1 MILFSRLRME
11 EEGGKRDSHKLS
23 ENRIRS
29 KDRKVAASAAPASL
43 VSSSV
48 HHGAAS
54 KGSRRFE
61 RTFSARSTVAN
72 ETRNNSLRFYSSTPT
87 FATIEP
93 STATDFASLFLPNF
107 APYEREKERKVAV

>member
-11 EEGGKRDSHKLS
+11 EEGKKEIRTNL

-29 KDRKVAASAAPASL
+29 KDRKVAAPASL

-93 STATDFASLFLPNF
+93 STAADFASLFLPNF

>member
-11 EEGGKRDSHKLS
+11 KEGEKEIRTSL

-48 HHGAAS
+48 HHGVAS

-93 STATDFASLFLPNF
+93 STAADFASLFLPNF
-107 APYEREKERKVAV
+107 APYKREKERKVAV

>member
-29 KDRKVAASAAPASL
+29 KDRKVAAPASL

-48 HHGAAS
+48 HHDAAS

-61 RTFSARSTVAN
+61 RTFSARSTMAN
-72 ETRNNSLRFYSSTPT
+72 ETRNNSLRFYSSTST

-93 STATDFASLFLPNF
+93 STAADFASLFLPNF